1 MVKLSKGSFFYEG
14 EYKMS
19 EAIKLTPEDIK
30 TIKTDIDEAIKLVK
44 HYAIQYE
51 GQEHYDH
58 IGASCVMSATNTV
71 DTVIGSAQYLDGAFL
86 MPDEIHVERLVDWF
100 IKNRDFECD
109 RDILTFYFANYIK
122 RKINAL
128 YRSISKNEF
137 ATTLTIM
144 GSKEATKEF
153 KKQCHK
159 RKKLGVKAI
168 WQDR

>member
-1 MVKLSKGSFFYEG
+1 MVRLSKESVFYEG

-19 EAIKLTPEDIK
+19 EAIKLTPEDIQI
-30 TIKTDIDEAIKLVK
+30 IKTDMDEAIKLVK
-44 HYAIQYE
+44 HYSVQYE

-58 IGASCVMSATNTV
+58 LGASCVMSATNIV
-71 DTVIGSAQYLDGAFL
+71 DIVIGSAQYLNGAFL

-122 RKINAL
+122 RKINAF

-137 ATTLTIM
+137 TTTLTIM
-144 GSKEATKEF
+144 GNKEVSKEF
-153 KKQCHK
+153 KKQYRE
-159 RKKLGVKAI
+159 RKKLGVKI
-168 WQDR
+168 IRR

>member
-1 MVKLSKGSFFYEG
+1 MGQFSMKGNI
-14 EYKMS
+14 MS
-19 EAIKLTPEDIK
+19 EAIKITPEVIQ
-30 TIKTDIDEAIKLVK
+30 TIKTDMNESIKLVK
-44 HYAIQYE
+44 HYAIQYD

-58 IGASCVMSATNTV
+58 LGASCVMSATNTV

-86 MPDEIHVERLVDWF
+86 MPDEIHVECLVDWF

-109 RDILTFYFANYIK
+109 RGILTFYFANYIK

-137 ATTLTIM
+137 STTLTIM
-144 GSKEATKEF
+144 GSKEASKEASKEF

-168 WQDR
+168 RQDR